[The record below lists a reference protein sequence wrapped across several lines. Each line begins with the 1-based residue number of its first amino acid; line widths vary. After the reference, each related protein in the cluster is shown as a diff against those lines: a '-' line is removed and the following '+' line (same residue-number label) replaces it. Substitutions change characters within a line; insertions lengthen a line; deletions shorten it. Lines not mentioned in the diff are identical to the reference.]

1 MTYIEGY
8 INGSYTGY
16 ADRYAVRCHYKYHQ
30 DIPNNMSIM
39 DICELQIQS
48 TNDSEYAAYS
58 DTGIV
63 TMSYA
68 GYEVNRGNVAY
79 DFSSDTDPGPW
90 VTVVSLNGK
99 QIPHTSSGTKIIT
112 ITTAFWSND
121 PEIHS
126 IIKAEVS
133 QSLTLQ
139 PISRASQFGQLTPF
153 VVENEWSVPVNKYIS
168 GVQDTLTIEYGTFS
182 KTITPYVSG
191 QTIQFTAGELSQL
204 YAITGSMATIPFTLT
219 ITSGSYGSNTA
230 TLNGSITPAV
240 PTYTATITATPSS
253 AVSGQTNIA
262 VTLSAGA
269 TAQKSGTI
277 AEYVVTL
284 GSQTVRANAY
294 TATFSF
300 TGVDGDTITVQA
312 VDSRGWASAPLT
324 QTITLYGYA
333 TPTISGSVSRTPTMA
348 DTSAA
353 LTLSGSYSVV
363 PGQTLTG
370 SYRYRTGGGAW
381 SAAQSI
387 TLTYS
392 GGAWSFSATLLDT
405 FSLANA
411 YEFEITVADLY
422 SSVTLSLTLLS
433 AKPTL
438 DIDTATQRVAIGGF
452 LASEDNQSLSVAGD
466 IYEGGQKLSDKYGSP
481 NMTQYQLRTSSSTN
495 SETAMSKTWTVSG
508 NGFVFVSVSCI
519 ASADYDYGTT
529 TAQINLAGTVMA
541 RSCNREDSDDYAQ
554 FSANA
559 AIMMSVTN
567 GQSISCSCGS
577 TKDGTETGL
586 FYAIAFGCTLS

>member
-1 MTYIEGY
+1 MTVTGNIA
-8 INGSYTGY
+8 GSYTGY
-16 ADRYAVRCHYKYHQ
+16 AGRYEVRVHYEYDQ
-30 DIPNNMSIM
+30 DILNNATVMNV
-39 DICELQIQS
+39 CELQIRS
-48 TNDSEYAAYS
+48 ISDSEDGAYS
-58 DTGIV
+58 NTGIV

-68 GYEVNRGNVAY
+68 GYEVNRGNVVY
-79 DFSSDTDPGPW
+79 DFSSETDPGPW

-99 QIPHTSSGTKIIT
+99 RIQHTSSGTKIIT
-112 ITTAFWSND
+112 ITAAFWSND
-121 PEIHS
+121 PLIHS

-139 PISRASQFGQLTPF
+139 PISRASQFGTLTPF

-168 GVQDTLTIEYGTFS
+168 GVSDTLTISYSTFT
-182 KTITPYVSG
+182 KTINNYISG
-191 QTIQFTAGELSQL
+191 QAIQFSAGELSTL
-204 YAITGSMATIPFTLT
+204 YGLTANMATVPFTLT

-230 TLNGSITPAV
+230 TLNGSITLAV

-253 AVSGQTNIA
+253 AVSGQTNVA

-300 TGVDGDTITVQA
+300 TNVDGDTITVQA

-324 QTITLYGYA
+324 QTITLYPYA

-353 LTLSGSYSVV
+353 LTLSGAYSVV

-370 SYRYRTGGGAW
+370 SYKYRTGGGAW

-411 YEFEITVADLY
+411 YEFEITVTDLY

-466 IYEGGQKLSDKYGSP
+466 IYEGGQKLSVKYGSP
-481 NMTQYQLRTSSSTN
+481 AITAYSSRQTGDEMSITD
-495 SETAMSKTWTVSG
+495 MSKSWTVSG
-508 NGFVFVSVSCI
+508 SGFVLVSVSCI
-519 ASADYDYGTT
+519 APSNNDYGSTA
-529 TAQINLAGTVMA
+529 AQINLGSTVMA
-541 RSCNREDSDDYAQ
+541 RDLNREEEYTQEQ
-554 FSANA
+554 FSANCCVMFA
-559 AIMMSVTN
+559 VSN
-567 GQSISCSCGS
+567 GNTISCTCGT
-577 TKDGTETGL
+577 TKGTGGLGL